1 MKKKS
6 EVSEK
11 VVEKKVV
18 LKYELTFTLN
28 GKTDIVKT
36 NDVKEAIVSLKP
48 EFPFTEAY
56 ITVRFGDVSRE
67 RMLGLQQVKKLFND
81 PEFLDV
87 FIINLLLD

>member
-1 MKKKS
+1 MKKKT
-6 EVSEK
+6 EE
-11 VVEKKVV
+11 VVEKKKVV
-18 LKYELTFTLN
+18 PKYELTFTLN
-28 GKTDIVKT
+28 GKTDVVKT
-36 NDVKEAIVSLKP
+36 NDVKASIVSLKP

-56 ITVRFGDVSRE
+56 ITVKWGDVSRE